1 VLSALTAEPGLFSF
15 QISVDLATLAARRAL
30 GIALPKIPES
40 HLMVDFHRNVHCLM
54 GLPIDAISLPEAARA
69 LDQARQSGTR
79 CFFSTPNLNFVIA
92 SQSNVRF
99 RDSVSLSDLSLA
111 DGMPLVWVAK
121 LLGVPV
127 KGRVSGANLFEF
139 LRKQSSSLWNVFFFG
154 GPKGTGQEACL
165 AIGGKE
171 AAMHPS
177 GYIYPGFVGVE
188 EMSRPDLI
196 DCINASNSDMLVV
209 SLGAAKGQ
217 EWICQ
222 NLDKLHT
229 PVVAHLGAVINFVA
243 GKVQRAP
250 VWMQRT
256 GLEWLWRIKEERSLL
271 GRYAQDGLA
280 FLGLLVTQVIP
291 LAIFQ
296 RWRAPSEVHYE
307 RASIRHLQGSHGKA
321 TALGGAWRM
330 ANLAPLR
337 TEFSRLERLHGDI
350 YLDLAEVSGIDS
362 AFIGLLLLLE
372 MALHQQGRSLR
383 LARVSRSLV
392 RQFRLSGA
400 SHLVQR

>member
-1 VLSALTAEPGLFSF
+1 
-15 QISVDLATLAARRAL
+15 
-30 GIALPKIPES
+30 
-40 HLMVDFHRNVHCLM
+40 MVDFYRNVHCLM

-79 CFFSTPNLNFVIA
+79 CFFSTPNLNFVIS

-99 RDSVSLSDLSLA
+99 RDSVSQSDLSLA

-121 LLGVPV
+121 LLGIPV
-127 KGRVSGANLFEF
+127 KSRVSGANLFEF

-154 GPKGTGQEACL
+154 GQKGTGQEACL
-165 AIGGKE
+165 SIGDKE
-171 AAMHPS
+171 GAMRPR
-177 GYIYPGFVGVE
+177 GYIYPGFGSVQ
-188 EMSRPDLI
+188 EMSRADLI

-217 EWICQ
+217 EWICK
-222 NLDKLHT
+222 NLDKLDT
-229 PVVAHLGAVINFVA
+229 PVIAHLGAVINFVA

-250 VWMQRT
+250 VWMQQI

-271 GRYAQDGLA
+271 RRYALDGLA
-280 FLGLLVTQVIP
+280 FAGLLVTQVIP

-296 RWRAPSEVHYE
+296 RLQAPSEAQYE
-307 RASIRHLQGSHGKA
+307 RASIRHLQGSHD
-321 TALGGAWRM
+321 TTVLSGAWGM

-337 TEFSRLERLHGDI
+337 TEFARLERLHGDI
-350 YLDLAEVSGIDS
+350 RLDMAEVSGVDS

-372 MALHQQGRSLR
+372 MALHQQGRNLW
-383 LARVSRSLV
+383 LARVSRSLI
-392 RQFRLSGA
+392 RQFQLSGA
-400 SHLVQR
+400 SHLLQR